1 MYRLSRRSSPGDIHG
16 CVLLPEKVERK
27 VIDHSPIE
35 VLVHVA
41 EAVALLR
48 ENKQV
53 ETLVGTDEAID
64 DAEGIARVNVVVDIA
79 VNEHEVALEL
89 AGYLGVS
96 LDAVHERSVAF
107 SAYFLLDTVVRFAPS
122 PSVLTSSLTPWC
134 VSLHQR
140 L

>member
-16 CVLLPEKVERK
+16 RVLLPEKVERK

-53 ETLVGTDEAID
+53 ETLVGADEGIHH
-64 DAEGIARVNVVVDIA
+64 AEGIARVNVVVDIA
-79 VNEHEVALEL
+79 VDEH
-89 AGYLGVS
+89 
-96 LDAVHERSVAF
+96 R
-107 SAYFLLDTVVRFAPS
+107 T
-122 PSVLTSSLTPWC
+122 
-134 VSLHQR
+134 
-140 L
+140 